1 MPPRKKKVVSETD
14 RESAHK
20 SADNAPNAPNTVVVP
35 LTPVQLQQL
44 QIIAQLAHGDTPE
57 TYAQKVLSRHIADRL
72 YLVTR

>member
-14 RESAHK
+14 RESAHN
-20 SADNAPNAPNTVVVP
+20 SAENAQNTVVVP

>member
-14 RESAHK
+14 RESTHK
-20 SADNAPNAPNTVVVP
+20 STENTQNTVVVP

>member
-20 SADNAPNAPNTVVVP
+20 SAENAPNTVVVP

-44 QIIAQLAHGDTPE
+44 QIIAQMAHGDTPE

>member
-14 RESAHK
+14 RETAHK
-20 SADNAPNAPNTVVVP
+20 SAENAQNTVVVR

>member
-20 SADNAPNAPNTVVVP
+20 SAENAQNTVVVP

-44 QIIAQLAHGDTPE
+44 QIIAQMAHGDTPE